1 MKNID
6 SEIDNYYSRQRAWPR
21 HFKIRKNIKVL
32 DVGCGTGVLGS
43 FFKREYDAKVTGI
56 EILEDCAKV
65 ARKTLDQV
73 YCENIEETDVLSNLS
88 GFDYV
93 VFSDSLEHLIDP
105 EKTLVNTQK
114 VLKNKE
120 SSILVSVPNVRNFR
134 VLVPLIFKGD
144 WKYEDEGLLDKT
156 HLRFFTKKSFLRALD
171 DAGYTVTKIVV
182 ELPIKSVS
190 GLLNAVTFGFFEGF
204 LTSHYYVQ
212 ACPKKS

>member
-1 MKNID
+1 MKNTD
-6 SEIDNYYSRQRAWPR
+6 LEIDNYYSRQRAWPR
-21 HFKIRKNIKVL
+21 HFNIRKNIKVL

-43 FFKREYDAKVTGI
+43 FFKHEYDAKVTGI

-73 YCENIEETDVLSNLS
+73 YCDNIEETDVLSNLS

-105 EKTLVNTQK
+105 EKTLINTQK
-114 VLKNKE
+114 VLKNEE

-156 HLRFFTKKSFLRALD
+156 HLRFFTRKSFLRALD
-171 DAGYTVTKIVV
+171 DAGYKVTKIVV
-182 ELPIKSVS
+182 ELPLKSVS
-190 GLLNAVTFGFFEGF
+190 GLLNVATFGFFEGF

-212 ACPKKS
+212 ACLKKS

>member
-1 MKNID
+1 MKNTN
-6 SEIDNYYSRQRAWPR
+6 SGIDNYYSRQRAWPQ

-43 FFKREYDAKVTGI
+43 FFMAKYDAKVTGI
-56 EILEDCAKV
+56 EILEECAAV
-65 ARKTLDQV
+65 AEKTLDEV
-73 YCENIEETDVLSNLS
+73 FCENIEESNLLSNLS

-105 EKTLVNTQK
+105 EKILNNTHK
-114 VLKNKE
+114 VLKSKE
-120 SSILVSVPNVRNFR
+120 SSILVSIPNVRNFR
-134 VLVPLIFKGD
+134 VLLPLIFKGD

-171 DAGYTVTKIVV
+171 DAGYMVTKIVV
-182 ELPIKSVS
+182 ELPLKSVS
-190 GLLNAVTFGFFEGF
+190 GLLNAVTFGVFEGF